1 MAVDVFQ
8 YPVSGVTSGNSNYAV
23 LLVDDGGTGYLKKN
37 ATPSPTFTFAT
48 NSQFLDDPATTAQEA
63 YTFGELLANAGVL
76 ETMYVTSGRRET
88 YIGPSLDA
96 SFVDKTTSIIN
107 YDPVTDQPIFTLG
120 TSDGIVPGTF
130 LARLS
135 VVDSGDKVAS
145 AWLLASKPGDRWN
158 LSIES
163 ISGDG
168 ALPTEGDVDEFTGN
182 VTLRGWGEAPKSV
195 SMRPLSWG
203 VYTGLPDDT
212 RPLSFTLSPG
222 QTVTQRFL
230 VDLSRTESTISLNSP
245 VLAERGNTGD
255 PRFFAGAGG
264 VAGQVAQ
271 VVLDASTVVTNANV
285 SSTSLFT
292 IGVPVWV
299 NGTRVP
305 VDVIS
310 INRPVA
316 APRHQLILESTA
328 DNPGQFIVS
337 EQGALANSLTTP
349 DTVAAGSLDIQAKH
363 ADVILA
369 GTVNAVAQTYLL
381 QSPLD
386 PRAYTL
392 STVASTSG
400 VQTGRILGT
409 TVGITLANDA
419 GGEVNVR
426 TAIDTL
432 RMTAAETPAQPA
444 LPYAITVSEADS
456 LTVDAV
462 PASRRPIAISAA
474 GTLTLA
480 SSVQTIGDVAFSAL
494 NKLGISGAISSAA
507 GSIGLVSDSI
517 VSTAPINAGGTRNV
531 SIQSREA
538 AGDIDLNGLVR
549 AGGPTKAPVR
559 AATAGNVDLATGG
572 LLTVDG
578 VALAAGDRVLVKNQD
593 DPSANGIYVVSA
605 GAWSRAADAAGSQ
618 AFAPGFMVAVHEGA
632 QQGAWTFANAV
643 IPLLG
648 QTGLAFV
655 PASAVQAYVP
665 ARVATTAN
673 VNLASG
679 GLLTVDGVSLAVGDR
694 VLVMNQTNP
703 RQNGLYV
710 VATGGWTRAADA
722 DTAAELVA
730 GSYVFV
736 AEGATG
742 GRRGFVL
749 TDDVVQVGNTPL
761 SFVPFVVEAN
771 RTNTYSPAR
780 VLASVVAAT
789 TVHID
794 LAAPPPQLDGVDLV
808 TGDLILVKNQ
818 FDSVANGIYVYA
830 AGGLQ
835 RWAGADSSSELPRG
849 SLVFVEQGATN
860 TGSSWTF
867 DDSVDLLGQTVA
879 GKLTVTGLAS
889 TLLLSPGMTV
899 NGPGIPADTRID
911 VVVDAASVRLTR
923 SALVSSSVAALR
935 FMQTSAVA
943 VGTTPILFV
952 PSGGG
957 ATITAGRS
965 ITSAATTARTALLT
979 AGRPTGGTTD
989 TSALIDVR
997 STVGRASAT
1006 APGSVKLVDQGT
1018 IALVDVRS
1026 LSGGGVDVT
1035 AQGTISSRLV
1045 TAAGTASD
1053 VSLASEY
1060 GDVVAAT
1067 VTSTTGSIRLA
1078 SVNGRVIAR
1087 RLGLNASSIVA
1098 EGGDVTAEA
1107 DVGGI
1112 RVEGTVRAS
1121 GTDGDVTFQ
1130 SNQGGLTVVSPAT
1143 IQARDR
1149 LTVVTPNAIPAL
1161 AAGTTVTAAALAI
1174 TSQFGASQSP
1184 PAGFGTYSTVN
1195 FNRTDA
1201 GKIVFSSPVALTI
1214 EAATTVQGDISLTA
1228 PSISVTGGITAGAA
1242 PAGDG
1247 SVTLVASAGGIA
1259 LGGAVT
1265 AQSDRVTLNAKAGS
1279 ITQSGG
1285 TVDSRT
1291 LVWHSTTSP
1300 FPGLTGSFTR
1310 VGSNL
1315 TGPGNLS
1322 LGTATAP
1329 IIVVGASTVNGTISI
1344 TGSSVRIVDTVK
1356 TNAGN
1361 AVSVTATTGGI
1372 DFVSGTLG
1380 AIVTAPAGA
1389 VTLSAPSGKVTAENK
1404 ATRTTVRGGALALQA
1419 QAADLK
1425 CNVASLA
1432 STTTLGGLTVS
1443 AVGGL
1448 TLAGVAAAGQT
1459 VSLDAAGGV
1468 SQATGGIVAT
1478 SLAVTNLSG
1487 PVTLSS
1493 ASNAVSSVAI
1503 SNGSG
1508 NVSLTGT
1515 GTFEVAGTGVSTG
1528 GPSAGDGDVSL
1539 RSIGGDIVLNA
1550 GVAAGGD
1557 RVTLDASSGS
1567 ITQKAGVVASR
1578 ALIWYASTP
1587 ASLTGTFNEVG
1598 ANLTAP
1604 GNLSLAVQASQRVL
1618 ATSTKN
1624 GSITITGPAV
1634 TIGEPVAAGG
1644 AGSVAV
1650 SATAGSITLQPAAG
1664 STASINAPAGLVSLS
1679 ASGQVAAGSGTVSG
1693 SSVSIASGDTVVV
1706 GTMTAA
1712 TTMAITT
1719 TAGGGVDVG
1728 PTGASLLQAGST
1740 LDLRNVQGSIVIR
1753 NGGRII
1759 GNPLLLAPGKTIGF
1773 GGPITTATDLV
1784 NVVNAVNL
1792 LPAIPGSTYEIL
1804 VSASMT
1810 LPQTLNV
1817 YRPVTFR
1824 GTSTNVVLSGSPSVT
1839 SGLVL
1844 NPGAGGSIVRNIA
1857 FSSFS
1862 GSAVTA
1868 TSLSGVTIS
1877 GVKVMNSGTGI
1888 RLSSVTSSTI
1898 GGSTAG
1904 QGNVL
1909 QNCGV
1914 GIYATGICSSTQ
1926 LVKNTFTGTR
1936 TKYSV
1941 ASSRGI
1947 TVVN

>member
-1 MAVDVFQ
+1 
-8 YPVSGVTSGNSNYAV
+8 
-23 LLVDDGGTGYLKKN
+23 
-37 ATPSPTFTFAT
+37 
-48 NSQFLDDPATTAQEA
+48 
-63 YTFGELLANAGVL
+63 AGVL

-130 LARLS
+130 RARLS

-245 VLAERGNTGD
+245 VLAERGNSGD
-255 PRFFAGAGG
+255 PRFFSGAGG

-538 AGDIDLNGLVR
+538 AGDIDRNGLVR

-572 LLTVDG
+572 LLTADG

-673 VNLASG
+673 VNLAAG

-710 VATGGWTRAADA
+710 VATGRWTRAADA

-818 FDSVANGIYVYA
+818 VDSAANGIYVYA

-879 GKLTVTGLAS
+879 GKLTVT
-889 TLLLSPGMTV
+889 
-899 NGPGIPADTRID
+899 
-911 VVVDAASVRLTR
+911 
-923 SALVSSSVAALR
+923 
-935 FMQTSAVA
+935 
-943 VGTTPILFV
+943 
-952 PSGGG
+952 
-957 ATITAGRS
+957 
-965 ITSAATTARTALLT
+965 
-979 AGRPTGGTTD
+979 
-989 TSALIDVR
+989 
-997 STVGRASAT
+997 
-1006 APGSVKLVDQGT
+1006 
-1018 IALVDVRS
+1018 
-1026 LSGGGVDVT
+1026 
-1035 AQGTISSRLV
+1035 
-1045 TAAGTASD
+1045 
-1053 VSLASEY
+1053 
-1060 GDVVAAT
+1060 
-1067 VTSTTGSIRLA
+1067 
-1078 SVNGRVIAR
+1078 
-1087 RLGLNASSIVA
+1087 
-1098 EGGDVTAEA
+1098 
-1107 DVGGI
+1107 
-1112 RVEGTVRAS
+1112 
-1121 GTDGDVTFQ
+1121 
-1130 SNQGGLTVVSPAT
+1130 
-1143 IQARDR
+1143 
-1149 LTVVTPNAIPAL
+1149 
-1161 AAGTTVTAAALAI
+1161 
-1174 TSQFGASQSP
+1174 
-1184 PAGFGTYSTVN
+1184 
-1195 FNRTDA
+1195 
-1201 GKIVFSSPVALTI
+1201 
-1214 EAATTVQGDISLTA
+1214 
-1228 PSISVTGGITAGAA
+1228 
-1242 PAGDG
+1242 
-1247 SVTLVASAGGIA
+1247 
-1259 LGGAVT
+1259 
-1265 AQSDRVTLNAKAGS
+1265 
-1279 ITQSGG
+1279 
-1285 TVDSRT
+1285 
-1291 LVWHSTTSP
+1291 
-1300 FPGLTGSFTR
+1300 
-1310 VGSNL
+1310 
-1315 TGPGNLS
+1315 
-1322 LGTATAP
+1322 
-1329 IIVVGASTVNGTISI
+1329 
-1344 TGSSVRIVDTVK
+1344 
-1356 TNAGN
+1356 
-1361 AVSVTATTGGI
+1361 
-1372 DFVSGTLG
+1372 
-1380 AIVTAPAGA
+1380 
-1389 VTLSAPSGKVTAENK
+1389 
-1404 ATRTTVRGGALALQA
+1404 
-1419 QAADLK
+1419 
-1425 CNVASLA
+1425 
-1432 STTTLGGLTVS
+1432 
-1443 AVGGL
+1443 
-1448 TLAGVAAAGQT
+1448 
-1459 VSLDAAGGV
+1459 
-1468 SQATGGIVAT
+1468 
-1478 SLAVTNLSG
+1478 
-1487 PVTLSS
+1487 
-1493 ASNAVSSVAI
+1493 
-1503 SNGSG
+1503 
-1508 NVSLTGT
+1508 
-1515 GTFEVAGTGVSTG
+1515 
-1528 GPSAGDGDVSL
+1528 
-1539 RSIGGDIVLNA
+1539 
-1550 GVAAGGD
+1550 
-1557 RVTLDASSGS
+1557 
-1567 ITQKAGVVASR
+1567 
-1578 ALIWYASTP
+1578 
-1587 ASLTGTFNEVG
+1587 
-1598 ANLTAP
+1598 
-1604 GNLSLAVQASQRVL
+1604 
-1618 ATSTKN
+1618 
-1624 GSITITGPAV
+1624 
-1634 TIGEPVAAGG
+1634 
-1644 AGSVAV
+1644 
-1650 SATAGSITLQPAAG
+1650 
-1664 STASINAPAGLVSLS
+1664 
-1679 ASGQVAAGSGTVSG
+1679 
-1693 SSVSIASGDTVVV
+1693 
-1706 GTMTAA
+1706 
-1712 TTMAITT
+1712 
-1719 TAGGGVDVG
+1719 
-1728 PTGASLLQAGST
+1728 
-1740 LDLRNVQGSIVIR
+1740 
-1753 NGGRII
+1753 
-1759 GNPLLLAPGKTIGF
+1759 
-1773 GGPITTATDLV
+1773 
-1784 NVVNAVNL
+1784 
-1792 LPAIPGSTYEIL
+1792 
-1804 VSASMT
+1804 
-1810 LPQTLNV
+1810 
-1817 YRPVTFR
+1817 
-1824 GTSTNVVLSGSPSVT
+1824 
-1839 SGLVL
+1839 
-1844 NPGAGGSIVRNIA
+1844 
-1857 FSSFS
+1857 
-1862 GSAVTA
+1862 
-1868 TSLSGVTIS
+1868 
-1877 GVKVMNSGTGI
+1877 
-1888 RLSSVTSSTI
+1888 
-1898 GGSTAG
+1898 
-1904 QGNVL
+1904 
-1909 QNCGV
+1909 
-1914 GIYATGICSSTQ
+1914 
-1926 LVKNTFTGTR
+1926 
-1936 TKYSV
+1936 
-1941 ASSRGI
+1941 
-1947 TVVN
+1947 